1 MERRKPSTVI
11 RDIIKTL
18 REKPLSLRAL
28 ETKVNTNNK
37 SINDYTLLLQDLR
50 IVKLKK
56 IKIGKRTI
64 TQAELTPL
72 GRKFSF

>member
-1 MERRKPSTVI
+1 MERRKPSIVI

-18 REKPLSLRAL
+18 KEKSLSLRAL

-37 SINDYTLLLQDLR
+37 SIKDYTLLLQDLH

-56 IKIGKRTI
+56 LKIGKRLI

-72 GRKFSF
+72 GRKLKF